1 MEDFIISVSEN
12 QKVKIERENLHHG
25 EKKDVYIPVNSFLEN
40 ESPNYEDFL
49 FSYDF
54 VVKEKWKKQKGLENH
69 RLLTSA
75 EWKYIFSRESSFLHT
90 KINNVNGVIL
100 LPDNVRLSDYIA
112 KKDIPAMAQE
122 CPISLRK
129 ELESIGSIFLR
140 GANVYGNHLEGYALR
155 LENPKCEKSQIQI
168 GNWIFPLFSPA
179 DRKDRFLVRLV
190 KDVLE

>member
-69 RLLTSA
+69 RLLTVK
-75 EWKYIFSRESSFLHT
+75 EWDFIFSIRPQKYFHVE
-90 KINNVNGVIL
+90 INNINGIIL
-100 LPDNVRLSDYIA
+100 MPDNVDFPLEYKPYLSQASARIL
-112 KKDIPAMAQE
+112 DI
-122 CPISLRK
+122 K
-129 ELESIGSIFLR
+129 EWHMLEKMGAIFLP
-140 GANVYGNHLEGYALR
+140 GANFNGNNISPYAL
-155 LENPKCEKSQIQI
+155 KSKKEGRQI
-168 GNWIFPLFSPA
+168 GYWIAPLVAPINEDDKLF
-179 DRKDRFLVRLV
+179 VRLV
-190 KDVLE
+190 KDVKKDK